1 MSSRKPRLNTAL
13 IRQLNVSRV
22 FHALRRKPRSSQ
34 RELAS
39 FTGLDRATISA
50 VVAELESNGII
61 ERSVKESGRPG
72 RPEVALT
79 IAEGAGGLIGARL
92 EPDGIRLIAT
102 TLAGDPLG
110 SLQMPGSLEAER
122 AVDLLV
128 EAVADLL
135 RQIGLDRAD
144 VRGMGVGVPAL
155 MSEAGR
161 LAFAPN
167 LHWRNVWLRD
177 LIAGRLPFP
186 VYFDNDTKAAALAE
200 KLFGCCLEVRDFI
213 YIAGHSGIGGGLYLD
228 GALYRGNNGYAG
240 EIGHVKVR
248 PGGRLCG
255 CGGRGC
261 LEAYISERAILARLA
276 ERGLLLPDLQ
286 AVAEAAA
293 AGEERVTA
301 ILEETG
307 VLLGEACANLV
318 NLFNPELIVLGG
330 NITLVA
336 PFVLATLE
344 RTLERDAL
352 NSPLSASRV
361 RVSPLGTEAVPM
373 GGVALALEGVL
384 SLPSWLAASE
394 IRDMVE

>member
-1 MSSRKPRLNTAL
+1 MSARKPRLNSAL

-22 FHALRRKPRSSQ
+22 FHALRLAPRSSQ
-34 RELAS
+34 RDLVAL
-39 FTGLDRATISA
+39 TGLDRATVSA
-50 VVAELESNGII
+50 VVSELESNGVI
-61 ERSVKESGRPG
+61 ERSVRESGRPG
-72 RPEVALT
+72 RPQISLT
-79 IAEGAGGLIGARL
+79 IAEGAGALLGARL

-110 SLQMPGSLEAER
+110 SLQVAGSLEAEM

-128 EAVADLL
+128 EAVAELLAKVDLEPE
-135 RQIGLDRAD
+135 R

-177 LIAGRLPFP
+177 LLGNRLPFP

-200 KLFGCCLEVRDFI
+200 KLFGCCRDVRDFLF
-213 YIAGHSGIGGGLYLD
+213 IAGHSGIGGGLYLD
-228 GALYRGNNGYAG
+228 GTLYRGHNGYAG
-240 EIGHVKVR
+240 EIGHLKVR
-248 PGGRLCG
+248 PGGRECG

-261 LEAYISERAILARLA
+261 LEAYISEKAILARLA
-276 ERGLLLPDLQ
+276 DLGVALADLR
-286 AVAEAAA
+286 AVAGAAEA
-293 AGEERVTA
+293 GDERVLA
-301 ILEETG
+301 LMEESG
-307 VLLGEACANLV
+307 ELLGEACANLV

-330 NITLVA
+330 NITL
-336 PFVLATLE
+336 LARFMRPALE
-344 RTLERDAL
+344 RALESDAL
-352 NSPLSASRV
+352 SAPLSASRV
-361 RVSPLGTEAVPM
+361 RVSPLGTEVVPM